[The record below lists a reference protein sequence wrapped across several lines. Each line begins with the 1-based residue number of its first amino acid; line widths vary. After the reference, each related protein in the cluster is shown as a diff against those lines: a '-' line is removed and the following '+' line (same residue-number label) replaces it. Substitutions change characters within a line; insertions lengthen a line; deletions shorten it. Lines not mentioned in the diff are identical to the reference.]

1 MRSDYIRYVEKNRVI
16 AKISKIAGLGLVFI
30 FVAGFSA
37 YFTLTLIIKSED
49 TVIVPSLEGKDVVY
63 ALELLTELEL
73 NTKVKGSEY
82 TADIPK
88 NYVVFQEPP
97 PGAEIKK
104 GRDVKIILSKGP
116 QTVSMPNLL
125 NLSVQQANIILEE
138 YGICQGELSRTYNKK
153 VEKDHIIAQVPSQ
166 GTMISRGGCVDF
178 LISIGLQ
185 PQAFKM
191 PDLIGLTLEDALQS
205 IEAVKLVIGE
215 IKSSY
220 YSNKPRN
227 IIVKQAPLSGHRVI
241 AASLVSLSIN
251 RESKKTRPSQPYERT
266 AINLFRYRLDNGFL
280 KQHIRVSLNSAGF
293 TNDLF
298 DDYVKAGEEIWLI
311 IPGDSEA
318 TLFLYKNDKL
328 IKTQTYDGY

>member
-1 MRSDYIRYVEKNRVI
+1 MI
-16 AKISKIAGLGLVFI
+16 AKITKIAGLGLAFI
-30 FVAGFSA
+30 LVAGISA
-37 YFTLTLIIKSED
+37 YLTLALIIKSED

-88 NYVVFQEPP
+88 NYVVFQEPQ

-116 QTVSMPNLL
+116 KTVSMPNLL
-125 NLSVQQANIILEE
+125 DLSVQQANIILEE

-166 GTMISRGGCVDF
+166 GTMISRGGCVDL
-178 LISIGLQ
+178 LISMGVQ
-185 PQAFKM
+185 SKAFKM

-205 IEAVKLVIGE
+205 IEKVKLVIGE

-220 YSNKPRN
+220 HKNKPRN
-227 IIVKQAPLSGHRVI
+227 IIVKQAPTFGHRVI
-241 AASLVSLSIN
+241 AASPVSLLIN
-251 RESKKTRPSQPYERT
+251 RESKKERPDRPYGQY
-266 AINLFRYRLDNGFL
+266 AASLFSYRLDNGFL
-280 KQHIRVSLNSAGF
+280 KRRIRVSLNSAGF

-298 DDYVKAGEEIWLI
+298 DDYVKAGEEIWLL
-311 IPGDSEA
+311 IPRDSEA
-318 TLFLYKNDKL
+318 TLFLYENDKL
-328 IKTQTYDGY
+328 IKTQTYDAY

>member
-1 MRSDYIRYVEKNRVI
+1 MI
-16 AKISKIAGLGLVFI
+16 AKITKIAGLGLAFI
-30 FVAGFSA
+30 LVAGISA
-37 YFTLTLIIKSED
+37 YLTLALIIKSED

-88 NYVVFQEPP
+88 NYVVFQEPQ

-116 QTVSMPNLL
+116 KTVSMPNLFD
-125 NLSVQQANIILEE
+125 LSVQQANIILEE

-166 GTMISRGGCVDF
+166 GTMISRGGCVDL
-178 LISIGLQ
+178 LISMGVQ
-185 PQAFKM
+185 SKAFKM

-205 IEAVKLVIGE
+205 IEKVKLVIGE
-215 IKSSY
+215 IKSSHHK
-220 YSNKPRN
+220 NKPRN
-227 IIVKQAPLSGHRVI
+227 IIVKQAPTSGHRVI
-241 AASLVSLSIN
+241 AASPVSLLIN
-251 RESKKTRPSQPYERT
+251 RESKKERPDRPYGQY
-266 AINLFRYRLDNGFL
+266 AASLFSYRLDNGFL
-280 KQHIRVSLNSAGF
+280 KRRIRVSLNSAGF

-298 DDYVKAGEEIWLI
+298 DDYVKAGEEIWLL
-311 IPGDSEA
+311 IPRDSEA
-318 TLFLYKNDKL
+318 TLFLYENDKL
-328 IKTQTYDGY
+328 IKTQTYDAY